1 MYEYEKKLQ
10 EELLRVIE
18 ANKPTN
24 LFDFGVQLGYMH
36 AIARATVSGRCDELE
51 DKLFEKTQE
60 YRSMARKD

>member
-1 MYEYEKKLQ
+1 MNRYEKELQ
-10 EELLRVIE
+10 EALLRVINE
-18 ANKPTN
+18 HKPTN
-24 LFDFGVQLGYMH
+24 LFEFGVQLGYMH